1 MSLQPQFNASRHALT
16 VPLHCQQ
23 QFLTM
28 QNSGLFRR
36 KLFRQVASGKW
47 KKCIRRFSAGC
58 QPRHPFGN
66 LIAAGIKVPG
76 ADSPY
81 LPGAGSI
88 SSRISNRLGLLPA
101 QAQYSFY
108 VPPHGARL
116 GDYSLKSVPSKQLR
130 HKHSQTKYLSGLS

>member
-1 MSLQPQFNASRHALT
+1 MRAAT
-16 VPLHCQQ
+16 PLPSHCIANSN
-23 QFLTM
+23 FLRCKTAVSFGA
-28 QNSGLFRR
+28 NCLG
-36 KLFRQVASGKW
+36 KWQVASGKW

-66 LIAAGIKVPG
+66 LIAAGIKVPS